1 MEIIDLIVRFTSHLV
16 LIGMT
21 YQLLITL
28 FDWGK
33 IVKQPTLNVG
43 KIKLLILFISITIGF
58 MVSNFIITIIE
69 ISQRIFLLL

>member
-1 MEIIDLIVRFTSHLV
+1 MIDLILRFTTHLI

-43 KIKLLILFISITIGF
+43 KIKLLILFLSITIGF
-58 MVSNFIITIIE
+58 MVSNFIMTIIE
-69 ISQRIFLLL
+69 ISERLFLFF

>member
-1 MEIIDLIVRFTSHLV
+1 MIDLMVRFITHLV

-21 YQLLITL
+21 YQLLVTL

-43 KIKLLILFISITIGF
+43 KIKLLILFISISIGF

-69 ISQRIFLLL
+69 ISQRLFLFF